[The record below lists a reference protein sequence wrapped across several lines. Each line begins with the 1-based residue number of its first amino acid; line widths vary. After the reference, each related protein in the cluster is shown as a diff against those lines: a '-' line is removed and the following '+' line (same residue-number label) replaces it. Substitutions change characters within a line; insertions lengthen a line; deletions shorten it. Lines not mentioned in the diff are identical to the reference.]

1 MEAGVVSGDNGEMGR
16 SQVTVNEAESAVE
29 VASSSRQPR
38 VDPSEQA
45 SEHKIERAAM
55 SSVVPHLGS
64 GDGQLQ
70 PELQAA
76 ASAKHVRW
84 MCFRRCHAGG
94 VVVG

>member
-1 MEAGVVSGDNGEMGR
+1 MEAGVVAGYNGETGR
-16 SQVTVNEAESAVE
+16 SQVAVNGAKSAVE

-55 SSVVPHLGS
+55 SPAVPLISAPSRGA

-70 PELQAA
+70 PE
-76 ASAKHVRW
+76 
-84 MCFRRCHAGG
+84 
-94 VVVG
+94 